1 MSFNPENYKEKH
13 ECLSLEMH
21 SSKFVSQTELREMGM
36 AKYVYIKPISYET
49 LIDWTQGSIELDHS
63 ASYFALYAADG
74 TPVIVSDDHGAA
86 LNEAKE
92 RELQLMQ
99 LH

>member
-1 MSFNPENYKEKH
+1 MSFNPENYKEKQ
-13 ECLSLEMH
+13 ECLSVEIH
-21 SSKFVSQTELREMGM
+21 SPKVISQNELREMGM

-49 LIDWTQGSIELDHS
+49 LIDWTQGTIELDQS
-63 ASYFALYAADG
+63 SNYFALFAADG
-74 TPVIVSDDHGAA
+74 TPVIVSDDHSAA